1 MLRASSGILKQKNDS
16 RYELASFQVVLLG
29 NGNGKELSLL
39 VHTPSPYEEVFVRRN
54 AVLLFL
60 HRFGWGFVLTV
71 GYCGRRRHTMGRYVR
86 LTPEVSPAAPAGPC
100 IVLEMMSRQLPHL
113 EYCPLHDVFDEERG
127 CYVFRC
133 CIIRSSV
140 SCAVSGGS
148 RHSWSRLAMGKPGR
162 VWRRNRYNGEG
173 LERADWEGSKDG
185 HICCER

>member
-29 NGNGKELSLL
+29 NGNRKELSLL

-71 GYCGRRRHTMGRYVR
+71 GYCGRRRHTTGRCVR

-100 IVLEMMSRQLPHL
+100 IVLKMMSRQLPHL

-127 CYVFRC
+127 CYVFGVASSAVLYPALFPGDRV
-133 CIIRSSV
+133 IRGPDWQWGNQGE
-140 SCAVSGGS
+140 C
-148 RHSWSRLAMGKPGR
+148 
-162 VWRRNRYNGEG
+162 GEG
-173 LERADWEGSKDG
+173 TVTMVKDWKGQTGKG
-185 HICCER
+185 VRMAHML